1 MLAFDVEHPVTGSNL
16 CFAHSVMPAMA
27 TPTVFIIDNDAAVRD
42 ALSVSLHMRGFRV
55 LSFDR
60 AGDFLKTRPHERKGC
75 LLVEFDLEDMKGTD
89 LVAHL
94 MTQHIE
100 LPTIIMSAR
109 LRKPPFVDPLPRGIV
124 GFLQKPFGQ
133 DEILTKLRLA
143 ISRLV

>member
-1 MLAFDVEHPVTGSNL
+1 MPAFNSEHPATV
-16 CFAHSVMPAMA
+16 CFARPIKPVIAM
-27 TPTVFIIDNDAAVRD
+27 PTVFVIDHDAAVRD
-42 ALSVSLHMRGFRV
+42 ALSISLHMRGFRV
-55 LSFDR
+55 LSFGK
-60 AGDFLKTRPHERKGC
+60 AGDFLKTRPLRRNGC
-75 LLVEFDLEDMKGTD
+75 LLVEFDLEDMTGTD

-94 MTQHIE
+94 VTKHIE

-143 ISRLV
+143 IGRPV